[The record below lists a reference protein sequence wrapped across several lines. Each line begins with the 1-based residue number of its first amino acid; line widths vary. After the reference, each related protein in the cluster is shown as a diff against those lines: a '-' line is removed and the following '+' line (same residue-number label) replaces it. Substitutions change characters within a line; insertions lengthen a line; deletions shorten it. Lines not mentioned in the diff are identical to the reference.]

1 MKEGFKKVSVS
12 DCYHPVWYTGY
23 GYVIKP
29 TKRYF
34 RLKDNYEIYSINDT
48 SRVGFDGEEL
58 QIKPYAKKIAEFN
71 YLKEAKEYCKAKE
84 LESDDIS

>member
-34 RLKDNYEIYSINDT
+34 RLKDNYEIYSIKDT
-48 SRVGFDGEEL
+48 FRFYPWEEEL
-58 QIKPYAKKIAEFN
+58 GLKPTAKKIAEFN

-84 LESDDIS
+84 LENDDIS